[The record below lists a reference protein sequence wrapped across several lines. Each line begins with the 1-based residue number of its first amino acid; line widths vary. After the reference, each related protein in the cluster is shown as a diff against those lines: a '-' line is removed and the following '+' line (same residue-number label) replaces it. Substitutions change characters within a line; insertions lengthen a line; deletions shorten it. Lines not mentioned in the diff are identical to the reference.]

1 MLPLHPATFAI
12 CTALVICVVAYFAWD
27 DVTRRKEDALHTDQV
42 YSARIESVLTS
53 LFHKTDVL
61 EAMIIAEGGS
71 LSEDTFTSLAISLNE
86 GTGVRAIQYLPEGV
100 VTYVYPREGNEAT
113 LNTSV
118 FDNPERRED
127 ALLAVETR
135 QITLSGPYELLQ
147 GGLGLVA
154 RNPVFFGEGDNEAF
168 WGFVV
173 VVLDLPQ
180 ALDPIDLSDLEEA
193 GYNYELYTSSDAG
206 ERLSIASSQVPP
218 GNDAVEYGVSVPNH
232 DWTLRLVPKDG
243 WLDRNMLLATGFVW
257 LGHEPA
263 VGHRRPPDADQAPR
277 AAYSWARPTSLP
289 VCTCRWFAE
298 ELSAGA
304 PTRAG
309 VSLSSI
315 SISTG
320 SKEVNDTLGH
330 RQGDRLLVHMAIACA
345 PRSTMPDASCAWA
358 ATDSW
363 WRGAMW
369 TDGVRRARDRSSHD
383 DRQAIALDRG
393 RALLTAG
400 IGVALFPDD
409 GTDYDALL
417 HCADENMYRDKR
429 RGAEKRLPPHCLIRP
444 NVLHVKTSARGNG
457 QVSMTNYC
465 KKIS

>member
-1 MLPLHPATFAI
+1 MARRGREQSCKRMLPLHPATFAI

-232 DWTLRLVPKDG
+232 GWTLRLVPKDG
-243 WLDRNMLLATGFVW
+243 WLDRNMLLATGLFGLAMSLLLAIVVRQMQIKRHVLHTLATSDELTGLHNRRW
-257 LGHEPA
+257 L
-263 VGHRRPPDADQAPR
+263 
-277 AAYSWARPTSLP
+277 
-289 VCTCRWFAE
+289 AE
-298 ELSAGA
+298 ELERWCTDESRSFAVCYLDLNGF
-304 PTRAG
+304 
-309 VSLSSI
+309 
-315 SISTG
+315 
-320 SKEVNDTLGH
+320 KEVNDTLGH
-330 RQGDRLLVHMAIACA
+330 RQGDRLLVHMADRLRAAFDDADAIVRMGGDEFVVARRDVGPDDVDA
-345 PRSTMPDASCAWA
+345 LVAGLRMTIGKPIVLDEAVRS
-358 ATDSW
+358 
-363 WRGAMW
+363 
-369 TDGVRRARDRSSHD
+369 
-383 DRQAIALDRG
+383 
-393 RALLTAG
+393 LTAG

-409 GTDYDALL
+409 GADYDALL

-429 RGAEKRLPPHCLIRP
+429 AEKA
-444 NVLHVKTSARGNG
+444 SASA
-457 QVSMTNYC
+457 QL
-465 KKIS
+465 

>member
-1 MLPLHPATFAI
+1 M
-12 CTALVICVVAYFAWD
+12 
-27 DVTRRKEDALHTDQV
+27 
-42 YSARIESVLTS
+42 
-53 LFHKTDVL
+53 
-61 EAMIIAEGGS
+61 
-71 LSEDTFTSLAISLNE
+71 
-86 GTGVRAIQYLPEGV
+86 

-243 WLDRNMLLATGFVW
+243 WFDRNMLLATGLFGLAMSLLLAIVVRQMQIKRHVLHTLATSDELTGLHNRRW
-257 LGHEPA
+257 L
-263 VGHRRPPDADQAPR
+263 
-277 AAYSWARPTSLP
+277 
-289 VCTCRWFAE
+289 AE
-298 ELSAGA
+298 ELECWCADESRSFAVCYLDLNGF
-304 PTRAG
+304 
-309 VSLSSI
+309 
-315 SISTG
+315 
-320 SKEVNDTLGH
+320 KEVNDTLGH
-330 RQGDRLLVHMAIACA
+330 RQGDRLLVHMADRLRASFDDADAIVRMGGDEFVVA
-345 PRSTMPDASCAWA
+345 RRDVGPDDVDALV
-358 ATDSW
+358 TDL
-363 WRGAMW
+363 RMTIGKP
-369 TDGVRRARDRSSHD
+369 
-383 DRQAIALDRG
+383 IALDEAVRS
-393 RALLTAG
+393 LTAG

-409 GTDYDALL
+409 GADYDALL
-417 HCADENMYRDKR
+417 HCADENMYRYKR
-429 RGAEKRLPPHCLIRP
+429 AEKA
-444 NVLHVKTSARGNG
+444 SASA
-457 QVSMTNYC
+457 QL
-465 KKIS
+465 